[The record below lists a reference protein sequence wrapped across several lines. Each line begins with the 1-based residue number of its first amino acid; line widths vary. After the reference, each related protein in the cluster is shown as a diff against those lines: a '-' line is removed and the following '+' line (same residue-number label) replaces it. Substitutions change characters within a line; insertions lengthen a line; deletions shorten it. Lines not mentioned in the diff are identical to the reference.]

1 MRMDI
6 DGLAVAIRL
15 NAGLGLVQ
23 GQQSFEFC
31 DCTANARGLFHV
43 VVLVVDLAQLV
54 EPHLNVLTHALPRG
68 VFEIVLGEHGFQGFQ
83 AIKNPPGAGCVVR

>member
-1 MRMDI
+1 MES

-43 VVLVVDLAQLV
+43 VVLVIDLAQLV
-54 EPHLNVLTHALPRG
+54 EPRLNVLAHALPRG
-68 VFEIVLGEHGFQGFQ
+68 GFVVVVGEHGFRQ
-83 AIKNPPGAGCVVR
+83 